1 MIISIVMATYNGCDH
16 LGEQL
21 SSLASQSH
29 PPDELIISEDNSTD
43 STKVVLESFREHAP
57 FPVHIHY
64 NSERVG
70 YGINFSNA
78 ALRARGDIILFCDQ
92 DDVWRKEKVETIF
105 RFFKIHP
112 EEMLVSH
119 NIAIC
124 DAKLNIIIP
133 NYFSYLRSNLF
144 GKKRF
149 FKGCAMAITRRLRD
163 AAFPLPQPSDWRH
176 DGRAAVIAETLG
188 TRNFIPDVLIDHR
201 LHSGNTS
208 GYIVPKK
215 SFGGRLL
222 SFLDSQALR
231 SASGP
236 YFATTMLPLP
246 VVATD
251 LLEIFAACERA
262 GNPKFKNRKE
272 LLSLR
277 IASRV
282 NARHKAH
289 QTRKVYRAL
298 LNITALYI
306 RSGYNGIGGIYLY
319 TADVLRLLRPSRH
332 GQEFLI

>member
-1 MIISIVMATYNGCDH
+1 MATYNGCDH

-29 PPDELIISEDNSTD
+29 LPDELIISDDNSTD
-43 STKVVLESFREHAP
+43 STKIVLESFQKRAP
-57 FPVHIHY
+57 FPVQVHY

-78 ALRARGDIILFCDQ
+78 ALRASGDVILFCDQ

-105 RFFKIHP
+105 RFFNLHP
-112 EEMLVSH
+112 EKMLVIH

-124 DAKLNIIIP
+124 DANLNIVIP
-133 NYFSYLRSNLF
+133 DYFSYLRSNLF

-149 FKGCAMAITRRLRD
+149 FKGCAMAITRKLRD

-176 DGRAAVIAETLG
+176 DGRVAVIAETLG
-188 TRNFIPDVLIDHR
+188 ARSFIPDVLIDHR

-215 SFGGRLL
+215 GFGGRLL

-231 SASGP
+231 SAAAP
-236 YFATTMLPLP
+236 YFATTMFPSP
-246 VVATD
+246 VSATD
-251 LLEIFAACERA
+251 LLEIFTACERT
-262 GNPKFKNRKE
+262 GDPKFKNRKE

-277 IASRV
+277 IASRI
-282 NARHKAH
+282 NERHKAH
-289 QTRKVYRAL
+289 QTRQAYRAL
-298 LNITALYI
+298 LSITALFV
-306 RSGYNGIGGIYLY
+306 RSGYSGIGGIYLY
-319 TADVLRLLRPSRH
+319 IADILRLLRPNRH
-332 GQEFLI
+332 RGGLST